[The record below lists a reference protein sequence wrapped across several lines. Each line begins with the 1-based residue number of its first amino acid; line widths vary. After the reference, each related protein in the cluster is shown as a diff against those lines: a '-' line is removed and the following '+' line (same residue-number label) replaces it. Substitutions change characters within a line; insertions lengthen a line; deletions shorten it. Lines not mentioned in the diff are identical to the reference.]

1 MSLEAIKTITEAEE
15 AARRLK
21 ADAATEAKRM
31 IGEAKTA
38 GQAALDAA
46 ENKANEELRELRAK
60 ADEKATADARE
71 LAANTENK
79 KAAMQV
85 KAESRMDKAAQLIVE
100 RIVNG

>member
-21 ADAATEAKRM
+21 TEAAADAKRM
-31 IGEAKTA
+31 VGEARAA

-46 ENKANEELRELRAK
+46 EKKANEELRELKAK
-60 ADEKATADARE
+60 ADEKATADAKE
-71 LAANTENK
+71 LAASTENK

-85 KAESRMDKAAQLIVE
+85 KAEARLDKAAQLIVE
-100 RIVNG
+100 RIVNS